1 MNGYNLIKKKPVLWL
16 TMVAVLMA
24 MNVVLSSFSIP
35 VPGGHLYLNDIV
47 ICTAAIL
54 LDPLGAFIVGGVG
67 AFLGDFFFYPAPM
80 FVSLAS
86 HGLEAVV
93 VSLCAHNL
101 FKEKKALG
109 AGIGD
114 EFDLNRLRYHKV
126 IIMADADVDGAHIR
140 TLLLT
145 FFFRFMRPLIEEGYV
160 YSAVPPLYKLTRGK
174 TTRVAFDDIQREKI
188 AAEMRGDNPNTKVV
202 ISRFK
207 GLGEMDYHELW
218 ETTMDPEKRTLRRIT
233 LDDAVAADET
243 FTILMGEKVEPRK
256 EFIEHNAKYVV
267 NLDI

>member
-24 MNVVLSSFSIP
+24 MNVLLSSFGIP

-93 VSLCAHNL
+93 VALCAHNR

-109 AGIGD
+109 AGIGVV
-114 EFDLNRLRYHKV
+114 LGA
-126 IIMADADVDGAHIR
+126 IIMVIGYTLGGACVNSTPEDAMSKLPLEILQAGIGSGMGMVFCFSRNRAQ
-140 TLLLT
+140 
-145 FFFRFMRPLIEEGYV
+145 RF
-160 YSAVPPLYKLTRGK
+160 
-174 TTRVAFDDIQREKI
+174 EKI
-188 AAEMRGDNPNTKVV
+188 CA
-202 ISRFK
+202 
-207 GLGEMDYHELW
+207 
-218 ETTMDPEKRTLRRIT
+218 
-233 LDDAVAADET
+233 
-243 FTILMGEKVEPRK
+243 
-256 EFIEHNAKYVV
+256 
-267 NLDI
+267 

>member
-109 AGIGD
+109 AGIGVV
-114 EFDLNRLRYHKV
+114 LGA
-126 IIMADADVDGAHIR
+126 IIMVIGY
-140 TLLLT
+140 TLGRA
-145 FFFRFMRPLIEEGYV
+145 FV
-160 YSAVPPLYKLTRGK
+160 YSTPEYAIIKLPFEILQAGIGAVMGMVLCFSRNL
-174 TTRVAFDDIQREKI
+174 AQSFEKI
-188 AAEMRGDNPNTKVV
+188 CA
-202 ISRFK
+202 
-207 GLGEMDYHELW
+207 
-218 ETTMDPEKRTLRRIT
+218 
-233 LDDAVAADET
+233 
-243 FTILMGEKVEPRK
+243 
-256 EFIEHNAKYVV
+256 
-267 NLDI
+267 

>member
-67 AFLGDFFFYPAPM
+67 AFLGDFFFYPEPM

-109 AGIGD
+109 AIIMVIGYTLGRAFVYSTPEYAIIKLPFEILQAGIGAVMGMVLC
-114 EFDLNRLRYHKV
+114 FSRNL
-126 IIMADADVDGAHIR
+126 AQ
-140 TLLLT
+140 
-145 FFFRFMRPLIEEGYV
+145 RF
-160 YSAVPPLYKLTRGK
+160 
-174 TTRVAFDDIQREKI
+174 EKI
-188 AAEMRGDNPNTKVV
+188 CA
-202 ISRFK
+202 
-207 GLGEMDYHELW
+207 
-218 ETTMDPEKRTLRRIT
+218 
-233 LDDAVAADET
+233 
-243 FTILMGEKVEPRK
+243 
-256 EFIEHNAKYVV
+256 
-267 NLDI
+267 